1 MSARAPQQLDAA
13 GIAARIP
20 HAGSMCLLDRL
31 QRWDDETVHCSA
43 SGHRAAAHPLR
54 SASGLLA
61 PCAVEYAAQAMALHG
76 ALRAPPAS
84 RPQGGYIAALREVR
98 FGADTLHDI
107 EGDLQVHAQR
117 LAGDANLVSYRF
129 RVDAADGRM
138 LAEGR
143 ATVLLNPEPDTA

>member
-1 MSARAPQQLDAA
+1 MTDRAPQQLDAA

-31 QRWDDETVHCSA
+31 QRWDEETVSCSA
-43 SGHRAAAHPLR
+43 SGHRAASHPLR

-76 ALRAPPAS
+76 ALLAPSAEQ
-84 RPQGGYIAALREVR
+84 PQGGYIAALRDVH
-98 FGADTLHDI
+98 FGVDTLHDVD
-107 EGDLQVHAQR
+107 GDLQVHAQR

-129 RVDAADGRM
+129 RVEAEDGRM

-143 ATVLLNPEPDTA
+143 ATVLLNPDRGMA